1 LANLPEGSPFF
12 PKDELTDRNERF
24 FSQEIIREKIL
35 LFYDKEIPY
44 SVEIEVESF
53 KDEPNLLSIMA
64 VIHVAR
70 DTQKGIII
78 GHQGKAL
85 KKVGTEAR
93 LDMEEFFGKKV
104 FLQLFVKVA
113 KDWRDK
119 ESQLRN
125 FGYEFQ

>member
-1 LANLPEGSPFF
+1 
-12 PKDELTDRNERF
+12 
-24 FSQEIIREKIL
+24 
-35 LFYDKEIPY
+35 
-44 SVEIEVESF
+44 
-53 KDEPNLLSIMA
+53 MA